1 MMTSP
6 TEDETLT
13 RMDASLHAAE
23 TARDRG
29 AASDAMR
36 LYRQVATEAAA
47 FFAPDREARALL
59 ALGELLL
66 SEGDEGEARV
76 ALEDA
81 VGRAVE
87 GGLALVEADAHYAL
101 AVLAFDAGRSKD
113 GHDALLEAMA
123 LYRSLDADA
132 ARRGMARAVRTYG
145 EHIGVL
151 GSPDEARAAL
161 LLSRAMFVD
170 LGQADAAAAIDV
182 ELSLLAEYA
191 R

>member
-1 MMTSP
+1 MT
-6 TEDETLT
+6 TTTQAETLTTMDETL
-13 RMDASLHAAE
+13 LAAE
-23 TARDRG
+23 EARDRG
-29 AASDAMR
+29 AASVAMT
-36 LYRQVATEAAA
+36 LYRQVARDAAA
-47 FFAPDREARALL
+47 FFAPDLEARALL

-66 SEGDEGEARV
+66 SEGDEGEARS
-76 ALEDA
+76 ALEEA
-81 VGRAVE
+81 VGRAME
-87 GGLALVEADAHYAL
+87 GGLPLVEADAHYAL

-123 LYRSLDADA
+123 LYRSLPEEA

-151 GSPDEARAAL
+151 GSPDEAKAAL